1 MLYSALF
8 CRINKPGR
16 ARARARLRVRCA
28 RELFA
33 CARGPCSFV
42 CACARGPCCLVC
54 VYASG
59 PCSFVCARP
68 VQLYER
74 ARSFVYGP
82 LGMRSGARVS
92 TAAAAAAGPK
102 VTGGRLLGGG
112 GEGCTLFMRPCPG
125 RRSFSTALPPSPF
138 IYTRRRVLAINPVIS
153 APPSHRLENYNN
165 HQYLC

>member
-33 CARGPCSFV
+33 CAR
-42 CACARGPCCLVC
+42 
-54 VYASG
+54 G

-125 RRSFSTALPPSPF
+125 RRSFSTALPPSPL

-153 APPSHRLENYNN
+153 APPPIGLKITTITSIYVE
-165 HQYLC
+165 